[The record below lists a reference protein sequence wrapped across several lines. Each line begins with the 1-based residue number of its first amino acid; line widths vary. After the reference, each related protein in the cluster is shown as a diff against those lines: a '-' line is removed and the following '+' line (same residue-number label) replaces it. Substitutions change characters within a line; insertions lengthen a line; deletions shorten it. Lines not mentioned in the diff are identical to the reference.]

1 MVETGET
8 AGVEGLLAKPELYAM
23 MRREDA
29 SGVSGSGLVAWVTR
43 YPNGK
48 CSVAWHA
55 GPVRSVVVYDALIE
69 VEAIHG
75 HGGRTELVRV
85 FPSGSDVCAQRLA
98 LAGSESMG
106 PGPVGSVAAARS
118 ASTAAR
124 PASSLATG
132 TRNAEQDT

>member
-98 LAGSESMG
+98 LAGSES
-106 PGPVGSVAAARS
+106 VGSVGAVRS

>member
-1 MVETGET
+1 MVETGEA

-55 GPVRSVVVYDALIE
+55 GPVRSVVVYDALME

-85 FPSGSDVCAQRLA
+85 FPTGSDVCAQRLA
-98 LAGSESMG
+98 LAASESIG
-106 PGPVGSVAAARS
+106 AVGS

-132 TRNAEQDT
+132 TRNAEHDT

>member
-85 FPSGSDVCAQRLA
+85 FPSGSDLCAQRLA
-98 LAGSESMG
+98 LAGSESV
-106 PGPVGSVAAARS
+106 GPVGPVGAVRS